1 MSSYFL
7 FAASKNLFEGFSL
20 AKKGVL
26 SGLEMPSSWPKGAFF
41 IPWRRHLFHII
52 AFPNHFIVSR
62 AYARAHTFKIFQE
75 KICTSAPILHK
86 LLYNNEID
94 RCRCGDNSDRYWGI

>member
-26 SGLEMPSSWPKGAFF
+26 SGLEMPSSRPKGAFF

-52 AFPNHFIVSR
+52 AFPNHLLSFARMRV
-62 AYARAHTFKIFQE
+62 RAHSKFFK
-75 KICTSAPILHK
+75 KKSA
-86 LLYNNEID
+86 LLLQFAANYCIAM
-94 RCRCGDNSDRYWGI
+94 R